1 LQFIKNNNNNALS
14 VQVTLFMPNNK
25 AFGTVDPLDLGDDV
39 NKLLFDAHVTKGVSN
54 SQTWKNDTK
63 LATLLPNNSLTL
75 TRNDSNWYGRLKVFL
90 KSPKMVSDLNILVVG
105 ALDAENHVSA
115 RILVQDI
122 LLENGV
128 MHIIDQGK

>member
-1 LQFIKNNNNNALS
+1 
-14 VQVTLFMPNNK
+14 MPNNK